1 VTIRRLDIAALCT
14 LGFCLA
20 GATGSAQ
27 DVSPIHVGSNVLV
40 SSAMRE
46 TPHYETML
54 AADPSDARRL
64 LACSMYEVKQP
75 STTDYGTVV
84 YLSTD
89 GGGTWR
95 PTLKVIGN
103 DWGSGDPACAF
114 GAGGSAYF
122 AELSTEKGPDGK
134 SHGHTIVYASRDGGE
149 TWGRPFDG
157 RQSDRE
163 FIAVDTTG
171 GRYNGRVYINGA
183 MDTISLDNDPRRVN
197 QITNNVGVLVS
208 GDRGRTFDLEALLS
222 PLDDHYTF
230 GDGNA
235 VVMPDGT
242 YVVLYPDLPNE
253 YATPTV
259 PGEIHF
265 ELKVISST
273 DGGYSFTPA
282 VTIASYDTGPFGIV
296 SLPPMLAVDASH
308 GPFRNRLYAAWT
320 QLSDGRSQIFL
331 AHSSNKGKTWSAP
344 VLVSDDVSRRP
355 GWGPDDNEP
364 VVAVNRE
371 GVVGVSW
378 MDRRNS
384 PHDLGYYER
393 FSASFDGGETFVPS
407 VRVGAAPATFYHG
420 SHLSLDAASS
430 GGGSI
435 ESYLRGKPLQA
446 TIGYNSRFGFIGG
459 DTEGLAADGNGV
471 FHALWVDNRTGVPQ
485 MWTAPIT
492 VNGSAVLN
500 GSPELARERNVTNDV
515 MLELADARFDAADAD
530 VSIDAYLLNTSK
542 KPVQG
547 PVQARVMTLTS
558 QMGTPNLVVGSA
570 NGMRGR
576 GAIVDFTPS
585 LRGGR
590 LTPNERSNAVHL
602 VFHID
607 GLRPNSTSAAT
618 YMNSLQDFV
627 TFTVRV
633 FAHKP

>member
-1 VTIRRLDIAALCT
+1 MYRVNIAALCA
-14 LGFCLA
+14 LGTCLA
-20 GATGSAQ
+20 SATGSAQ

-40 SSAMRE
+40 SSAMRDA
-46 TPHYETML
+46 PQYETLL
-54 AADPSDARRL
+54 AADPSDAHRL
-64 LACSMYEVKQP
+64 LACGMYEVKQP

-89 GGGTWR
+89 SGATWR
-95 PTLKVIGN
+95 PTLKVLGN
-103 DWGSGDPACAF
+103 GFGSGDPACAF
-114 GAGGSAYF
+114 GADGNAYF
-122 AELSTEKGPDGK
+122 AELSTQKGPDGK
-134 SHGHTIVYASRDGGE
+134 SHGRTIIYASHDGGE

-171 GRYNGRVYINGA
+171 GRYNGRVYVNGA
-183 MDTISLDNDPRRVN
+183 MDTISLDNDPRRVS

-208 GDRGRTFDLEALLS
+208 TDNGRYFHLEALLS
-222 PLDDHYTF
+222 PLDGHYTF
-230 GDGNA
+230 ADGNA

-253 YATPTV
+253 YATPPV

-265 ELKVISST
+265 DLKVISST
-273 DGGYSFTPA
+273 DGGYSFTKA
-282 VTIASYDTGPFGIV
+282 VTIASYLTGPFGIV
-296 SLPPMLAVDASH
+296 SIPPMLAVDASH

-344 VLVSDDVSRRP
+344 VLVSNDVARRP

-364 VVAVNRE
+364 VVAVNRG

-384 PHDLGYYER
+384 PHDLGYHER
-393 FSASFDGGETFVPS
+393 FTASYDGGETFAPS
-407 VRVGAAPATFYHG
+407 VRVAASPATFYHG
-420 SHLSLDAASS
+420 STLSLDVSSS

-446 TIGYNSRFGFIGG
+446 TIGYNSRFAFIGG
-459 DTEGLAADGNGV
+459 DTEGLAADADGV
-471 FHALWVDNRTGVPQ
+471 FHALWVDDRSGVPQ
-485 MWTAPIT
+485 VWTAPIT
-492 VNGSAVLN
+492 ANGSAVLN

-515 MLELADARFDAADAD
+515 TLELANASFSRSNAD

-542 KPVQG
+542 KPIHG
-547 PVQARVMTLTS
+547 PVQARLMTLTS
-558 QMGTPNLVVGSA
+558 QMGVPRLIVGSA
-570 NGMRGR
+570 NGVQER

-585 LRGGR
+585 LHAGR
-590 LTPNERSNAVHL
+590 LAPSERSNAVRL
-602 VFHID
+602 VFHLD
-607 GLRPNSTSAAT
+607 GLRPNGTSAAT
-618 YMNSLQDFV
+618 YMDSLQDFV
-627 TFTVRV
+627 TFTARV
-633 FAHKP
+633 FARKP